1 MRLPTPQQAYCLHS
15 LPTPCSSDLACAGS
29 FRHSLDL
36 SHASLLALSPSRP
49 QRRAGPC
56 LSRVSL
62 ELGHFVP
69 LLAHFP
75 FLPRQAVG
83 QERLRGARFN
93 RRGGS
98 EHDVAARLP
107 EVSVG
112 RSDTRL
118 YRVVCRWSCRIFFR
132 AASCN
137 EAPP

>member
-1 MRLPTPQQAYCLHS
+1 GW
-15 LPTPCSSDLACAGS
+15 AG
-29 FRHSLDL
+29 L
-36 SHASLLALSPSRP
+36 SWKFSAFSRPISRIFTGSITFRP

-118 YRVVCRWSCRIFFR
+118 YRVVCRWSCRIYFR